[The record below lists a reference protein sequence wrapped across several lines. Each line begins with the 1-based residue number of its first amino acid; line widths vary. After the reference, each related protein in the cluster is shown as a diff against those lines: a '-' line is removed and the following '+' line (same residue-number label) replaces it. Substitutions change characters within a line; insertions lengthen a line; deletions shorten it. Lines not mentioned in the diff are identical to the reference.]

1 MKKKS
6 DAPTVTSWNVPH
18 ERLILTVALHRCLKH
33 GIAVVRILVG
43 DMLYGAGENPFVKM
57 YEKMIA

>member
-1 MKKKS
+1 MEC
-6 DAPTVTSWNVPH
+6 AH
-18 ERLILTVALHRCLKH
+18 ERLMLTVALHRCLKH